1 MGVTLVGHVGVGPV
15 TPNLDSTPVTNHYK
29 NSFTGGGIHWQMS
42 RPVYLQGRGKGATIR
57 CRKIGFVLKY
67 GQCTGWGGKSGRC
80 RTNHRA
86 TARCLWQRARALLNT
101 TRWASQITLFS
112 DRSYAGGSGG
122 HPLTL
127 YSTNPVQG
135 MKVDGALGSTTM
147 GVMEGDG
154 TPAACSTM
162 PNENGQIGTQGFG
175 WGKPQKPG
183 LKP

>member
-1 MGVTLVGHVGVGPV
+1 MGVTLVGHVGVGPL

-29 NSFTGGGIHWQMS
+29 NSFTGGAFTGKCHGQCTY
-42 RPVYLQGRGKGATIR
+42 RGGGKGATIR

-67 GQCTGWGGKSGRC
+67 GQCTGWGGKSGRF

-122 HPLTL
+122 SSPYPLLNQPGAGYEGGWCTGI
-127 YSTNPVQG
+127 NH
-135 MKVDGALGSTTM
+135 DGGHGRRRNAGCLQHHAQPKRT
-147 GVMEGDG
+147 D
-154 TPAACSTM
+154 
-162 PNENGQIGTQGFG
+162 
-175 WGKPQKPG
+175 
-183 LKP
+183 